1 MGQHAFTG
9 AAPLSGNDGRTSET
23 PASTNAPPGRLK
35 ALTNSLHMSGTGKL
49 VARTAGFNMAT
60 TMAAGLGGL
69 VVARSLG
76 PSVRGEY
83 AAITAWFG
91 VLYVVGQM
99 GLPAALCFYVAKD
112 PKRAQDY
119 VATART
125 MMLATGT
132 IALLAGLLL
141 APLLSR
147 GNSELAV
154 GYRIAFG
161 TSIVTYLG
169 TAYIYPLQAKNLLQW
184 NIVRATQPILSLFVL
199 CILWYLR
206 LLTLDLALIILA
218 GTLTIQL
225 GWAYACCR
233 RNSLAPGRRQI
244 SLLRPLARYGIAQI
258 AALTPATLNAQLD
271 QLVLSQTVPPADL
284 GRYAIAVSLTLLP
297 LPLVTAVGNVLFP
310 RLAAERATSDATR
323 RIQRNAIAASAVI
336 SIAMLVPLAVVAY
349 WLVPLTFGRGYS
361 GAVPMLWLLTPG
373 AVFLACGQVAGDL
386 LRGRNHPAVVAWAQ
400 GLAAIF
406 TVVLLIALLPVF
418 GVYGAAI
425 ASTVSYG
432 IALAAMLRALWRM
445 PRHARGSGWVP
456 RISEAAA
463 SSSAQGD
470 GRRADTPRRRGH
482 ARQVRWR
489 GGRS

>member
-1 MGQHAFTG
+1 
-9 AAPLSGNDGRTSET
+9 
-23 PASTNAPPGRLK
+23 
-35 ALTNSLHMSGTGKL
+35 
-49 VARTAGFNMAT
+49 MAT

-69 VVARSLG
+69 VVARSLRW
-76 PSVRGEY
+76 SARGTEY

-125 MMLATGT
+125 MMLHAGT

-147 GNSELAV
+147 GNWELAV

-225 GWAYACCR
+225 GWAYACCPAKLTR
-233 RNSLAPGRRQI
+233 ARTPTDFAAATACWVRHRADSGTDTCHPERAARSTSVVADGAACRPWQVRHRCVADVASTPACYRRRQ
-244 SLLRPLARYGIAQI
+244 R
-258 AALTPATLNAQLD
+258 
-271 QLVLSQTVPPADL
+271 LV
-284 GRYAIAVSLTLLP
+284 
-297 LPLVTAVGNVLFP
+297 
-310 RLAAERATSDATR
+310 
-323 RIQRNAIAASAVI
+323 
-336 SIAMLVPLAVVAY
+336 
-349 WLVPLTFGRGYS
+349 
-361 GAVPMLWLLTPG
+361 
-373 AVFLACGQVAGDL
+373 
-386 LRGRNHPAVVAWAQ
+386 
-400 GLAAIF
+400 
-406 TVVLLIALLPVF
+406 
-418 GVYGAAI
+418 
-425 ASTVSYG
+425 ST
-432 IALAAMLRALWRM
+432 
-445 PRHARGSGWVP
+445 
-456 RISEAAA
+456 
-463 SSSAQGD
+463 
-470 GRRADTPRRRGH
+470 T
-482 ARQVRWR
+482 
-489 GGRS
+489 GG